1 MTEPTV
7 FELSSPGR
15 QGVKF
20 PDSDVPKTSL
30 PKGFVRKELALPE
43 MSEIDVVRH
52 FTHLSSMNY
61 SIDTGLYPL
70 GSCTMKYNPKIN
82 EVTAR
87 LPGFA
92 FSHPRQPEDTI
103 QGNLYLMYALQEYL
117 KEISG
122 FAGVTL
128 APAAGAQGEFTGT
141 LIIRKY
147 HEDRGDTKR
156 TRMLIP
162 DSAHGTNPAT
172 SAMTGFE
179 VVPLPSDER
188 GNVDLE
194 ALRQLADDRLAGLML
209 TNPNTLGL
217 FDEHVLEVVRIVH
230 EAGGLV
236 YGDGANL
243 NALLGIVRPGD
254 LGFDVMHFNLHK
266 TFSTPH
272 GGGGPGSGPVA
283 VSQKLLDFL
292 PDPLV
297 IEVQPAEGDDP
308 ALYGFVRPAKTI
320 GRLKAFHGQFG
331 MHIRAYTYIRMHGA
345 PGLRDIAEKA
355 VLNANYMMHKIKQA
369 YHLPYDRVC
378 MHEFVV
384 EGFWK
389 DVPDIHALDIAKRL
403 MDYKFHPPTN
413 YFPLNVHEAL
423 MIEPTETE
431 SIESMDAYID
441 AMLKIAKEAREE
453 PQLLHDAP
461 HNTPVG
467 RCDELKAAK
476 NLMFC
481 CYPLNE
487 LQKK

>member
-15 QGVKF
+15 HGVKF
-20 PDSDVPKTSL
+20 PDSDVPNTKL
-30 PKGFVRKELALPE
+30 PKGFARKELGLPE

-61 SIDTGLYPL
+61 GIDTGLYPL

-128 APAAGAQGEFTGT
+128 APSAGAQGEFTGT

-147 HEDRGDTKR
+147 HEDRGDIQR

-188 GNVDLE
+188 GNVDLK
-194 ALRQLADDRLAGLML
+194 ALKELVDDRLAGLML

-217 FDEHVLEVVRIVH
+217 FDEHVLDVLRIVH

-243 NALLGIVRPGD
+243 NALLGVVRPGD

-283 VSQKLLDFL
+283 VSEKLLDFL

-297 IEVQPAEGDDP
+297 VETQPAEGDDP
-308 ALYGFVRPAKTI
+308 ALSGFVRPAKTI
-320 GRLKAFHGQFG
+320 GRLKAFHGL
-331 MHIRAYTYIRMHGA
+331 HLHSYARRT
-345 PGLRDIAEKA
+345 GLAG
-355 VLNANYMMHKIKQA
+355 Y
-369 YHLPYDRVC
+369 C
-378 MHEFVV
+378 
-384 EGFWK
+384 
-389 DVPDIHALDIAKRL
+389 
-403 MDYKFHPPTN
+403 
-413 YFPLNVHEAL
+413 
-423 MIEPTETE
+423 
-431 SIESMDAYID
+431 
-441 AMLKIAKEAREE
+441 
-453 PQLLHDAP
+453 
-461 HNTPVG
+461 
-467 RCDELKAAK
+467 
-476 NLMFC
+476 
-481 CYPLNE
+481 
-487 LQKK
+487 